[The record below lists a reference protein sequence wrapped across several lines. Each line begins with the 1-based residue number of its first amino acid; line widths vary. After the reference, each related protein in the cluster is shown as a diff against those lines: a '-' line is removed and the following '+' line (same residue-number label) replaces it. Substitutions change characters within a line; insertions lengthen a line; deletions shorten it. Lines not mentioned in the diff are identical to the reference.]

1 MTARPIPV
9 LILLAAL
16 AACGTPPPA
25 ASLPPDPGAGLADAG
40 RGAIL
45 NTAYAFATPA
55 RLARRPADAA
65 IAIAQAEYLAVDLDI
80 NQRWRELSPIVSEG
94 FRQARPEWRTAAGIA
109 QDAPP
114 QAVIDALSS
123 ARNALLA
130 GDAARAAAALPA
142 ALFAGGGGAALGRLA
157 ALPALP
163 RTADAARNAENELA
177 RMSMA
182 PDE

>member
-1 MTARPIPV
+1 MNARLVPALV
-9 LILLAAL
+9 FLLAL

-25 ASLPPDPGAGLADAG
+25 ASLPPDPGAGLADPG

-55 RLARRPADAA
+55 HLARRPADAA
-65 IAIAQAEYLAVDLDI
+65 LAIAQAEYLAVDLNI
-80 NQRWRELSPIVSEG
+80 NQRWREFSPIVPQG
-94 FRQARPEWRTAAGIA
+94 FQQARPEWRAAAGIA
-109 QDAPP
+109 PDAPP

-123 ARNALLA
+123 ARNALLR
-130 GDAARAAAALPA
+130 GDATRAAAALPA